1 MHELQIPPKRHLGNL
16 CFVHVVI
23 NSNSSSHCAHGNQ
36 PKFKFIFCT
45 WQPTWI
51 QVQIHDERN
60 KERAMI
66 QCITSKV
73 YFCYV
78 CFKCICIRLVIRN
91 LNIVEQLCIFH
102 NFESIRT
109 IGSNNQPESST
120 KLCEFLH
127 NQIKKLFVKEKTI
140 VRFFLFPPPTYY
152 L

>member
-1 MHELQIPPKRHLGNL
+1 M
-16 CFVHVVI
+16 F
-23 NSNSSSHCAHGNQ
+23 CARCNQ
-36 PKFKFIFCT
+36 LKFKFTLCT
-45 WQPTWI
+45 WQPT

-109 IGSNNQPESST
+109 IGSNNQPECST
-120 KLCEFLH
+120 KLCEFLQQS
-127 NQIKKLFVKEKTI
+127 NILKNCERKNYCKIFLVSPTNILFI
-140 VRFFLFPPPTYY
+140 VFEFGY
-152 L
+152 LLHVHTCINNF

>member
-1 MHELQIPPKRHLGNL
+1 LHELQIPPKRHLGNL

-78 CFKCICIRLVIRN
+78 CFKCICIGLVIRN

-109 IGSNNQPESST
+109 IGSNNQPECST
-120 KLCEFLH
+120 KLCEFLQQS
-127 NQIKKLFVKEKTI
+127 NL
-140 VRFFLFPPPTYY
+140 
-152 L
+152 